1 MNNKNSV
8 FQSPH
13 RWMGSLFQSHHA
25 RTKKTTMPTMAAT
38 PAGALAA
45 GAEPGNVGRLEV
57 GLGGKTVPVP
67 VGVREV
73 GA

>member
-1 MNNKNSV
+1 
-8 FQSPH
+8 
-13 RWMGSLFQSHHA
+13 
-25 RTKKTTMPTMAAT
+25 MPTIAAT